1 MSKIETKINHTSEE
15 NTNTS
20 INQDP
25 NLPPEIPTNLPSLND
40 NPTVVTILALTYFC
54 RVLLQGI
61 SNMKK

>member
-1 MSKIETKINHTSEE
+1 MSKIETKINCTSEE
-15 NTNTS
+15 NTTTS

-25 NLPPEIPTNLPSLND
+25 NLPPEIPTSLPNLND

-61 SNMKK
+61 SNMRK